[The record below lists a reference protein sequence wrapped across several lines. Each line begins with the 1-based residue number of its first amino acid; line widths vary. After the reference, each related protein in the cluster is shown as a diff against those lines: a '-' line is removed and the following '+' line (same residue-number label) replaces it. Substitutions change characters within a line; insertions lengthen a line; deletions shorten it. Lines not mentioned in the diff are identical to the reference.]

1 MRRPSQDGPDQG
13 GSQQA
18 GSGQSGSQ
26 QAGQQAG
33 SSQSASQRGTPAKAE
48 SGQEPSGRRRG
59 PDDPWQEPD
68 PPLALALAQLRW
80 YARHKTRARRSY
92 QANEILILLTTAS
105 TTVMAALKESAT
117 ATAILA
123 ASTVVL
129 AGIYKVLDSHE
140 NWLAFGSA
148 WAELQI
154 AVNDYRLLPASERD
168 EEAQRLLVEKVNQV
182 NTAESG
188 RWVSRRR
195 GLATGGQ

>member
-1 MRRPSQDGPDQG
+1 MTVPRPSQDGPDQG

-18 GSGQSGSQ
+18 GSGPSSSG
-26 QAGQQAG
+26 
-33 SSQSASQRGTPAKAE
+33 QSASQRGTPAKTE
-48 SGQEPSGRRRG
+48 SGQETSGRRRG

-80 YARHKTRARRSY
+80 YARHRNRARRSY

-129 AGIYKVLDSHE
+129 AGLYKVLDSHE

-154 AVNDYRLLPASERD
+154 AVNNYRLLPASERD
-168 EEAQRLLVEKVNQV
+168 EEAQRLLVEKVNEV

-195 GLATGGQ
+195 SLAAGGK

>member
-1 MRRPSQDGPDQG
+1 MTVRRASQDGPDQG

-18 GSGQSGSQ
+18 ASSGSG
-26 QAGQQAG
+26 
-33 SSQSASQRGTPAKAE
+33 QSASQRSAPAKTE
-48 SGQEPSGRRRG
+48 SGQEAAGRRRG

-80 YARHKTRARRSY
+80 YARHRNRARRSY
-92 QANEILILLTTAS
+92 QVNEILILLTTAS

-129 AGIYKVLDSHE
+129 AGLYKVLDSHE

-154 AVNDYRLLPASERD
+154 AVNNYRLLPASERD
-168 EEAQRLLVEKVNQV
+168 DEAQRLLVEKVNEV

-195 GLATGGQ
+195 SLAAGGQ